1 MCLEKRSAGV
11 STTHAYAELL
21 EVVGVAGRVE
31 ATLLQRLPH
40 LVPLVQLSDGRL
52 KHRATTRGCIGIGI
66 TKCRAKENKTLS
78 GKNKASKQYVC

>member
-1 MCLEKRSAGV
+1 MHFQCLEKRSAGV
-11 STTHAYAELL
+11 STTHAHAELL

-52 KHRATTRGCIGIGI
+52 KHRATQQTNTGLQ
-66 TKCRAKENKTLS
+66 RAEVS
-78 GKNKASKQYVC
+78 G